1 MKSHK
6 LLGNAC
12 LSGKNLRDVDEMI
25 RGSLSRTVCLWILD
39 PTFCGLNQHEVNPS
53 FTRRRASE
61 ADFGF
66 SGLVLNVNDIYIY
79 NYIYIINMYIYMIM
93 YIYIIIYVC
102 QNYVKHIII

>member
-6 LLGNAC
+6 RLGNAC
-12 LSGKNLRDVDEMI
+12 LSGKNLRDVGEMI

-61 ADFGF
+61 ADFGC
-66 SGLVLNVNDIYIY
+66 SGLVLNVNDIYIQLYMY
-79 NYIYIINMYIYMIM
+79 NYINICIYIYN
-93 YIYIIIYVC
+93 YINICICI
-102 QNYVKHIII
+102 